1 MTNYY
6 NNNTETFKTVEK
18 CLESVPGVALSVK
31 SIAKCTGL
39 RTKQVTYICHHSKKL
54 RKINPLEV
62 GSLKTKMNTFT
73 AI

>member
-6 NNNTETFKTVEK
+6 NNIEIVEK
-18 CLESVPGVALSVK
+18 CLESVPGIALSVK

>member
-6 NNNTETFKTVEK
+6 NNIETVEK
-18 CLESVPGVALSVK
+18 CLESVPRVALSVK
-31 SIAKCTGL
+31 SIAKRTGL

-54 RKINPLEV
+54 RKVYPMEV

>member
-6 NNNTETFKTVEK
+6 NNIETVEK

-31 SIAKCTGL
+31 SIAKRTGL
-39 RTKQVTYICHHSKKL
+39 RTKQVTYICHRSKKL
-54 RKINPLEV
+54 RKVDPMEV

>member
-18 CLESVPGVALSVK
+18 CLESVPGLALSVK
-31 SIAKCTGL
+31 SIAKRTGL
-39 RTKQVTYICHHSKKL
+39 RTKQVTYICYHSKKL
-54 RKINPLEV
+54 RKVNPMEV

>member
-6 NNNTETFKTVEK
+6 NDNTETFKTVEK

-31 SIAKCTGL
+31 SIAKRTGL

-54 RKINPLEV
+54 RKVDPMEV

-73 AI
+73 SI

>member
-6 NNNTETFKTVEK
+6 NNIESVEK
-18 CLESVPGVALSVK
+18 CLTTVPGLALSVK
-31 SIAKCTGL
+31 SIAKRTGL
-39 RTKQVTYICHHSKKL
+39 RTKKV
-54 RKINPLEV
+54 RKIDPMEV

>member
-6 NNNTETFKTVEK
+6 NNNIETFETVEK

-31 SIAKCTGL
+31 SIAKRTGL
-39 RTKQVTYICHHSKKL
+39 RTKQVTYICYQSKKL
-54 RKINPLEV
+54 RRINPMEV
-62 GSLKTKMNTFT
+62 GSLKNKINTFT